1 MKTSRRPK
9 RARRIR
15 ANPSHES
22 ESLSI
27 EQAIALQKS
36 AGTNFWREIQKA
48 RKRDALFVPTDS
60 RIEAILERIDSYAA
74 ACGAYHASEA
84 YRHAAQMLGY
94 TKLIFSD
101 GYDIPVSAAPE
112 SAVSYEELRRTGHEL
127 REDLRRI
134 LEKYRKSYAES
145 TSIPLEH
152 IPLEDFDF

>member
-15 ANPSHES
+15 ANPSHEP

-48 RKRDALFVPTDS
+48 RKRDALFIPTES
-60 RIEAILERIDSYAA
+60 RIKAILERIDAYAA
-74 ACGAYHASEA
+74 ACGEYHASGA
-84 YRHAAQMLGY
+84 YQHAAQMLGY
-94 TKLIFSD
+94 TNLIFSD
-101 GYDIPVSAAPE
+101 GYDIPVSAAPD
-112 SAVSYEELRRTGHEL
+112 SAVSYEELRRTGRDL

-134 LEKYRKSYAES
+134 LEKYRKSYSES
-145 TSIPLEH
+145 MSLPLEAV
-152 IPLEDFDF
+152 DF